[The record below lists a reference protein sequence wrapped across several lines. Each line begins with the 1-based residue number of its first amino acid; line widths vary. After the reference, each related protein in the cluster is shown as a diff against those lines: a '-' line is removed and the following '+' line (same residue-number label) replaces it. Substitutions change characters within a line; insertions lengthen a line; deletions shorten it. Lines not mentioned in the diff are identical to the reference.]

1 MNDVE
6 KYIRLQNLFDFVKEE
21 IKLVEDKLVDRALMK
36 RVSDLELSVRSSNT
50 LRNLELKYLKDLVV
64 LSDGDLLRIPNF
76 GRKSLNEVKE
86 VLAELNLKL
95 NMNREDLLSKVQV
108 ELGVNRNNYV

>member
-1 MNDVE
+1 
-6 KYIRLQNLFDFVKEE
+6 
-21 IKLVEDKLVDRALMK
+21 MK